1 MQRTGPMMIGQV
13 GSGSNGLV
21 ATGSKRCG
29 GMWLGSHGGDGRE
42 IDRNGKVT

>member
-1 MQRTGPMMIGQV
+1 MDGTGV
-13 GSGSNGLV
+13 EGSNGLV